1 MTGRYCDQ
9 HNGYEERRMRMM
21 MRRIAWACLGLIV
34 AVAFVVFLV
43 WAILHPHGPRFVLQD
58 VTINDFN
65 VSQPNFL
72 SSNLQVTVS
81 SRNPNDK
88 IGIFYDRLDIY
99 VTYRNQEVTLARLL
113 PSTYQGHLEVT
124 VWSPFLIGSAVPV
137 APYLSSALNEDLFA
151 GLVLLNIKIDGWVR
165 WKVGS
170 WVSGSYR
177 LHVNCPAFI
186 TVTGKLTGTGP
197 AIKYQLVQRC
207 AVDV

>member
-1 MTGRYCDQ
+1 MTEKECD
-9 HNGYEERRMRMM
+9 HHDEYDERK
-21 MRRIAWACLGLIV
+21 RRRVIWALLGLIV
-34 AVAFVVFLV
+34 VAAFVVFLV

-65 VSQPNFL
+65 VSQPNYL
-72 SSNLQVTVS
+72 TSNLQVTVS

-99 VTYRNQEVTLARLL
+99 ASYRNQEVTIARLL
-113 PSTYQGHLEVT
+113 PTTYQGHLEVT
-124 VWSPFLIGSAVPV
+124 VWSPVLIGTAVSV
-137 APYLSSALNEDLFA
+137 APYLSPALDEDFMA

-177 LHVNCPAFI
+177 LHVNCPAYI
-186 TVTGKLTGTGP
+186 NVPRQLVVGVGP
-197 AIKYQLVQRC
+197 AMKYQLVQRC

>member
-1 MTGRYCDQ
+1 MTGRDCNQ
-9 HNGYEERRMRMM
+9 HYDYEERRMR
-21 MRRIAWACLGLIV
+21 RIVWGGLLGLIV

-65 VSQPNFL
+65 ISQPNFL
-72 SSNLQVTVS
+72 SSNLQVTLS

-99 VTYRNQEVTLARLL
+99 ATYRNQEVTVARLL
-113 PSTYQGHLEVT
+113 PSTYQGHLEAT
-124 VWSPFLIGSAVPV
+124 VWSPFLIGSNVPV
-137 APYLSSALNEDLFA
+137 APYLSPALNEDLIA
-151 GLVLLNIKIDGWVR
+151 GMVLLNIKIDGWVR

-170 WVSGSYR
+170 WISGGYH

-186 TVTGKLTGTGP
+186 TVTGKLVGPGP

-207 AVDV
+207 AVDLS